1 MSPELVDEVILA
13 HCVPQ
18 FSKVARVIYDTAKA
32 LERSSEEAVY
42 FIADRI
48 KALVAAERLEGA
60 GNLDWWTYGEVRL
73 PKKKGAVAA
82 AAASRARETTNQGT

>member
-18 FSKVARVIYDTAKA
+18 SSKVARIISDTAKA
-32 LERSSEEAVY
+32 LGSSGEAAFY

-48 KALVAAERLEGA
+48 KALVEAERLEGA
-60 GNLDWWTYGEVRL
+60 GDLDRWGYSEIRL
-73 PKKKGAVAA
+73 PEKNTSEAA
-82 AAASRARETTNQGT
+82 AEARRRHEATDQGT